1 MTELQLLLAQLVKV
15 GLLALLLGMML
26 RGRAALCWSFTFYV
40 VAIMLGNGLVT
51 LSPERFFTPSFWVL
65 KQGVYDLLKMAT
77 AIELAWRAFSAFPGA
92 WRTARVVLA
101 TILVTS
107 TLTLAWLTPRSSFD
121 TFWEWQPSVATAA
134 VWLLTAIAVLVVFY
148 QIPIG
153 DWQRA
158 IVLGFAPLPAG
169 VRDAAEPD
177 EAPRLGRA
185 RRGLGARSARL
196 SGARSVLGPRGL
208 AARGAPALHRPDRRP
223 TLRPRAPPDARARA
237 VDGGL
242 RGALL
247 LARPLQP
254 RDSRCSAGSS
264 C

>member
-26 RGRAALCWSFTFYV
+26 RGRVALCWSFTFYV

-77 AIELAWRAFSAFPGA
+77 AIELAWRAFAAFPGA

-101 TILVTS
+101 AILATT
-107 TLTLAWLTPRSSFD
+107 TLTLAWLTPRSSYD
-121 TFWEWQPSVATAA
+121 TICDWQPSVATAA

-158 IVLGFAPLPAG
+158 IVLGYAPYLLLFVTLLSFMKRHGWA
-169 VRDAAEPD
+169 VVAEISILDQLAYLALVLYWARAAWRRDAPTT
-177 EAPRLGRA
+177 
-185 RRGLGARSARL
+185 
-196 SGARSVLGPRGL
+196 
-208 AARGAPALHRPDRRP
+208 APATSP
-223 TLRPRAPPDARARA
+223 AES
-237 VDGGL
+237 
-242 RGALL
+242 
-247 LARPLQP
+247 LA
-254 RDSRCSAGSS
+254 
-264 C
+264 